1 LAAFAYGRTA
11 GFHPSSRLNLTSTIQ
26 SGHVRQ
32 NDIEK
37 PALPRQQGD
46 GVSRFEP
53 YPPTVARLAT

>member
-32 NDIEK
+32 NDYWK
-37 PALPRQQGD
+37 ACPPAPTGRR
-46 GVSRFEP
+46 GVEVRTISADRR
-53 YPPTVARLAT
+53 AL